1 MTAADASPL
10 RMADDLPGASPLRM
24 ADHLPGASFFER
36 VYALVRRIPRGRVA
50 TYGHVAALVGV
61 PRGARAVGWAL
72 GGIGSRASL
81 VPWHRVVG
89 QGGRISLDGRPA
101 GIVQR
106 RRLRQEGVRF
116 TKGRV
121 DMQRHALTL
130 TDPGRKPRTRKP
142 AARKRPKSH
151 G

>member
-1 MTAADASPL
+1 MTAADASLL
-10 RMADDLPGASPLRM
+10 RI

-36 VYALVRRIPRGRVA
+36 VYALVRRIPHGRVA
-50 TYGHVAALVGV
+50 TYGQVAALVGV

-72 GGIGSRASL
+72 GGIGSRDAR

-116 TKGRV
+116 TSGRV
-121 DMQRHALTL
+121 EMQRHALL
-130 TDPGRKPRTRKP
+130 A
-142 AARKRPKSH
+142 AARPQSRLTRGRRSSSRAR
-151 G
+151 